1 MANKVPTTAVQP
13 QSSNKKTIIII
24 VVLLIVFGLLV
35 YFFFFKKGSSI
46 PKAFKESY
54 RKKNGEWVGC
64 EINEYN
70 KDFYQTVNTSGS
82 NIYVRKSDVKIR
94 PSSDNKTQC
103 ADATKDTI
111 IYSLNIN

>member
-13 QSSNKKTIIII
+13 QSSKKKTIIII
-24 VVLLIVFGLLV
+24 LVLVVVLVLV
-35 YFFFFKKGSSI
+35 YFLLFRKGSSSI

-64 EINEYN
+64 DINEYN

-103 ADATKDTI
+103 ADAIKDTI
-111 IYSLNIN
+111 IYSLEI